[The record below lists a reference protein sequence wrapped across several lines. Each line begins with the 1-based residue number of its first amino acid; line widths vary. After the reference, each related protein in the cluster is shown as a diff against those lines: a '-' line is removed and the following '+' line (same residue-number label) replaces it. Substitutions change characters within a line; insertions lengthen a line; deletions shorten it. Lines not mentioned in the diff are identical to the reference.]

1 MSQPTPSV
9 HAKSSEAKEISIER
23 SPSFGEKKQVAE
35 DAIKQVLHPEPESE
49 SGKYPGIDV
58 AFENGEPERKS
69 LTVHHTPGKSGH
81 DEPKNESSPF
91 CKSGHSHKYQKE
103 KEEAS
108 AKETALGKIVDKDEK
123 KEQKACCPSGKK
135 ETEKKTLIPELIKDH
150 LSEEKSSAAPI
161 THLTCEPSEVKTHV
175 ATIESSSHNPD
186 HVEVPVKAS
195 AKSGSVYHSS
205 AQDELEAINTI
216 NALNVEKSK
225 SEEEKKS
232 EQPHVPFIPPLVDQ
246 MKIKEPVSMTLAQ
259 AENAYYGPESKQGS
273 GSAGQQTV
281 ISYLPQTDV
290 VKEET
295 WQREVKRGRKF

>member
-9 HAKSSEAKEISIER
+9 LAKNSEGKEKSIER
-23 SPSFGEKKQVAE
+23 SPSFGKKKQVAE
-35 DAIKQVLHPEPESE
+35 DAIKEVLHPEPKTESE
-49 SGKYPGIDV
+49 KYPGIDV
-58 AFENGEPERKS
+58 AFENGESERKS
-69 LTVHHTPGKSGH
+69 IALHHTPGKSGH
-81 DEPKNESSPF
+81 DEPKNESSPI
-91 CKSGHSHKYQKE
+91 CKGGHCHEYQKE
-103 KEEAS
+103 KGEAS
-108 AKETALGKIVDKDEK
+108 AKETALGKLTDKDEK
-123 KEQKACCPSGKK
+123 EIFTPEQLKN
-135 ETEKKTLIPELIKDH
+135 H
-150 LSEEKSSAAPI
+150 LGEEKSSAAPI
-161 THLTCEPSEVKTHV
+161 THLTCEPSEVKAHIV
-175 ATIESSSHNPD
+175 TIESSSHNPD
-186 HVEVPVKAS
+186 YIEVPVQAS
-195 AKSGSVYHSS
+195 ANSASVYHSS

-225 SEEEKKS
+225 SEREKKS

-295 WQREVKRGRKF
+295 WQREVKRGRKI